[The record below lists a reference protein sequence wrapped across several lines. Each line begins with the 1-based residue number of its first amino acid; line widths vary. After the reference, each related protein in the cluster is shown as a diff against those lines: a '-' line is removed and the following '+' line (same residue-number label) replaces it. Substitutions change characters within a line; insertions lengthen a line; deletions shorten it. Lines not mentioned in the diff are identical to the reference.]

1 MKKSELKQALR
12 PLIKEC
18 VKEVMFED
26 GILSGIIVEVAKG
39 LGATQTLVEHQAPT
53 RPAPPVNRPRG
64 DEDLIRAEQQRKM
77 KQQQTRKQM
86 LDAIGN
92 ATTINGVNL
101 FEGVEPLAQGG
112 SVTAPEAPTQGP
124 LGGVAPSDPGVDI
137 SSIFSSNWSK
147 LAKG

>member
-1 MKKSELKQALR
+1 
-12 PLIKEC
+12 
-18 VKEVMFED
+18 MFED

-77 KQQQTRKQM
+77 KQQHTRKQM

-92 ATTINGVNL
+92 ATTIKQSS
-101 FEGVEPLAQGG
+101 A
-112 SVTAPEAPTQGP
+112 
-124 LGGVAPSDPGVDI
+124 VAVGTERFDSGLPI
-137 SSIFSSNWSK
+137 
-147 LAKG
+147 